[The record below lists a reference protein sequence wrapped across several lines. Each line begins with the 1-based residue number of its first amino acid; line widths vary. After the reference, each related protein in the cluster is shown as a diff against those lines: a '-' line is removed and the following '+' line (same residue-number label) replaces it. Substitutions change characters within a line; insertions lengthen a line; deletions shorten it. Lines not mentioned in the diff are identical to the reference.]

1 MGNKLQEICVVR
13 IFFIFNFFRKILFDE
28 IIFCAFNCRILESN
42 PNECQMESRPSV
54 AMIQLQLLIMFSAG
68 VLMSTWV
75 WTSQTAERWQRF
87 IKKFVNFLL
96 PGNFKIKDLFYLFNF
111 VSGIYLRKKLRNK

>member
-1 MGNKLQEICVVR
+1 
-13 IFFIFNFFRKILFDE
+13 
-28 IIFCAFNCRILESN
+28 
-42 PNECQMESRPSV
+42 MESRPSV

-87 IKKFVNFLL
+87 IKKFVHFS
-96 PGNFKIKDLFYLFNF
+96 
-111 VSGIYLRKKLRNK
+111 V